1 MILLFIRAAI
11 LGDMIS
17 QAIFNILGPSP
28 SRPVDVP
35 GSSLRM
41 KSATCDVVMSGI
53 LKSVVSEC
61 YNAAIIHFQQH
72 L

>member
-1 MILLFIRAAI
+1 M

-17 QAIFNILGPSP
+17 QAIFNILGPTP
-28 SRPVDVP
+28 SRPVDFP

-53 LKSVVSEC
+53 LKNVSDGT
-61 YNAAIIHFQQH
+61 
-72 L
+72 LLLT